1 MFRCGLCHADVP
13 DGRFCSRCGAPLDRA
28 DRDPAAEGTVT
39 QTRTFRQEED
49 GDDHAG
55 KDAARRA
62 SAGRTS
68 GSSDQGRFL
77 PGTILAGRYRI
88 FGLVGRGGMGEVY
101 RADDLKLGQ
110 AVALKFLPAGVEADQ
125 ARLGRFLDEVRLA
138 RQIAHPSVCRVYDVG
153 DVDGHPFLS
162 MEYVDGEDLQ
172 SLLRRIG
179 RLPKDKAAQ
188 IARQMCAGLA
198 AAHEQGILHRDLK
211 PSNVMLDGRGRARLT
226 DFGLARLAGEVQGA
240 DRLAGTPAFMAPEQ
254 MAGEAPTVRSDL
266 YSLGLVLYE
275 MCTGKPAFTAPTPAD
290 LTRRKLET
298 TPTAPSQVVEEIDP
312 AMERIILR
320 CLDPDP
326 AKRPASAL
334 AVAASLPGG
343 DPLAAALAAGET
355 PSPELVAQAEAAGGL
370 RPAVA
375 WACLGAVALG
385 VIAVTWM
392 SLRVQYSSLVPL
404 PKAPEVLAER
414 ARDILR
420 GIGYAD
426 PPADST
432 RGFEL
437 EREYLDALG
446 RDTGTRLD
454 WMRLSKGP
462 PYAVTFWYRQ
472 SPYPLVPWDDL
483 NGVPPGFNDP
493 PAVRTGMTRIRLDPE
508 GRLLMLEVVPPER
521 ESAVAAAPDA
531 GARDADW
538 NGVLAFAGL
547 DLMTL
552 RPVAPAWTPKTYAD
566 RRSAW
571 EGAWPEAPGVPLRIE
586 AASYRGRPVA
596 FRVLFPWSR
605 ARGMEAPFTGGGVQV
620 FISAILLLIMGGG
633 LFLARRNLRLGRG
646 DRRGALRLAGYFFL
660 TFFVGWAFDAHHVAP
675 VSEFGGFLINLAATL
690 LAAAMTWVLYLAI
703 EPFMRRFWPRTM
715 VSWARLLDGRFR
727 DPLVGR
733 HVLLGV
739 LAGLGLMLVWGAFV
753 APPAALGLRPLRP
766 DEVGPG
772 AEPLLISLIS
782 VRHAVGQ
789 LIVGLG
795 FTLIIP
801 LGLVTL
807 LLMCRLVLRRSG
819 LAIAAFVVLTALS
832 GLGSST
838 NPPLDVAFRLAFDVI
853 FLLVL
858 FRGGL
863 LMLVLIYVT
872 GAALNNL
879 PLTFDTTAWYASQTF
894 VLLLFIGG
902 LTLYGFRT
910 AVAGRSAPAR
920 P

>member
-1 MFRCGLCHADVP
+1 MIRCGSCRAEVP
-13 DGRFCSRCGAPLDRA
+13 ESRFCPRCGAPLDGA
-28 DRDPAAEGTVT
+28 IP
-39 QTRTFRQEED
+39 TRTVRQED
-49 GDDHAG
+49 AGDDHAHSSR
-55 KDAARRA
+55 AA
-62 SAGRTS
+62 RTS

-110 AVALKFLPAGVEADQ
+110 PVALKFLPAGVEADP

-138 RQIAHPSVCRVYDVG
+138 RQIAHPNVCRVYDVG
-153 DVDGHPFLS
+153 EVDGHPFLS

-172 SLLRRIG
+172 GLLRRIG

-240 DRLAGTPAFMAPEQ
+240 DRMAGTPAFMAPEQ
-254 MAGEAPTVRSDL
+254 MTGEAATVRSDL
-266 YSLGLVLYE
+266 YALGLVLYE
-275 MCTGKPAFTAPTPAD
+275 MCTGKPAFTAPTPAE

-298 TPTAPSQVVEEIDP
+298 TPTAPSRVVEEIDP
-312 AMERIILR
+312 AMERVILR
-320 CLDPDP
+320 CLEADP
-326 AKRPASAL
+326 AKRPPSAL
-334 AVAASLPGG
+334 SVAASLPGG

-355 PSPELVAQAEAAGGL
+355 PSPELVAQADAKGGL
-370 RPAVA
+370 SPAVA
-375 WACLGAVALG
+375 WACLGAVAVGL
-385 VIAVTWM
+385 VAVTWM
-392 SLRVQYSSLVPL
+392 SYRVQFSNLVPL

-420 GIGYAD
+420 GIGYAE
-426 PPADST
+426 PPADSA
-432 RGFEL
+432 RGFDL

-446 RDTGTRLD
+446 RDTSTRD
-454 WMRLSKGP
+454 WKRLSKGP

-483 NGVPPGFNDP
+483 GGAPLRFLDP
-493 PAVRTGMTRIRLDPE
+493 PPIRTGMTRMRLDPE
-508 GRLLMLEVVPPER
+508 GRLLMLEVVPPEHDAA
-521 ESAVAAAPDA
+521 SSGDAAAP
-531 GARDADW
+531 DADW

-547 DLMTL
+547 DPKTL
-552 RPVAPAWTPKTYAD
+552 RPVPPAWVPEIYAD
-566 RRSAW
+566 RRTAW

-596 FRVLFPWSR
+596 FRILFPWNR
-605 ARGMEAPFTGGGVQV
+605 PQRMEGAATGGAVEV
-620 FISAILLLIMGGG
+620 FIMAILLLIMGGG
-633 LFLARRNLRLGRG
+633 VFLARRNLRLGRG
-646 DRRGALRLAGYFFL
+646 DRQGALRLAAYFFL
-660 TFFVGWAFDAHHVAP
+660 AFLLGWAFNAHHVAQ
-675 VSEFGGFLINLAATL
+675 VFEFNGFIIHLAATL
-690 LAAAMTWVLYLAI
+690 LAAAMTWILYLAI

-715 VSWARLLDGRFR
+715 VSWARLLDGRFG

-733 HVLLGV
+733 DVLLGV
-739 LAGLGLMLVWGAFV
+739 LAGLGLVLEWNAMV
-753 APPAALGLRPLRP
+753 APPAMLGLRPLRP

-772 AEPLLISLIS
+772 AEPLLISLLG

-789 LIVGLG
+789 IIVGLG
-795 FTLIIP
+795 YTLIIP

-807 LLMCRLVLRRSG
+807 LLMCRLVLRRS
-819 LAIAAFVVLTALS
+819 APAVAAFLVLT
-832 GLGSST
+832 GLTGIGSST
-838 NPPLDVAFRLAFDVI
+838 NPPLEIAFHLAVGAFV
-853 FLLVL
+853 LLIL

-863 LMLVLIYVT
+863 LMLVIVYILGGT
-872 GAALNNL
+872 LNNL
-879 PLTFDTTAWYASQTF
+879 PLTFDTTTWYASQTF
-894 VLLLFIGG
+894 VLLLFIAG

-910 AVAGRSAPAR
+910 AMAGSRR
-920 P
+920 LG

>member
-1 MFRCGLCHADVP
+1 M
-13 DGRFCSRCGAPLDRA
+13 
-28 DRDPAAEGTVT
+28 
-39 QTRTFRQEED
+39 
-49 GDDHAG
+49 
-55 KDAARRA
+55 
-62 SAGRTS
+62 
-68 GSSDQGRFL
+68 
-77 PGTILAGRYRI
+77 LAGRYRI

-110 AVALKFLPAGVEADQ
+110 PVALKFLPAGVEADP

-138 RQIAHPSVCRVYDVG
+138 RQIAHPNVCRVYDVG
-153 DVDGHPFLS
+153 EVDGHPFLS

-188 IARQMCAGLA
+188 IARQICAGLA
-198 AAHEQGILHRDLK
+198 AAHDQGILHRDLK

-226 DFGLARLAGEVQGA
+226 DFGLARLAGEIQGA

-254 MAGEAPTVRSDL
+254 MTGQPATVRSDL
-266 YSLGLVLYE
+266 YALGLVLYE
-275 MCTGKPAFTAPTPAD
+275 MCTGKPAFMAPTPAE

-298 TPTAPSQVVEEIDP
+298 TPTAPSRLVEEVDP
-312 AMERIILR
+312 AMERAILR
-320 CLDPDP
+320 CLERDP
-326 AKRPASAL
+326 AKRPPSAL
-334 AVAASLPGG
+334 SVAASLPGG

-355 PSPELVAQAEAAGGL
+355 PSPELVVQADSAGGL
-370 RPAVA
+370 RPVVA
-375 WACLGAVALG
+375 WSCLGAIAVGLL
-385 VIAVTWM
+385 AVTWM
-392 SLRVQYSSLVPL
+392 SFRVQFSNLVPL

-446 RDTGTRLD
+446 RDTSTPLD
-454 WMRLSKGP
+454 WRRLSKGP

-483 NGVPPGFNDP
+483 SGAPPTFLDP
-493 PAVRTGMTRIRLDPE
+493 PPLRTGMTRIRLDPE

-521 ESAVAAAPDA
+521 EAEPAGGTIDAAAPDA
-531 GARDADW
+531 DW
-538 NGVLAFAGL
+538 STVLAFAGL
-547 DLMTL
+547 DPKRL
-552 RPVAPAWTPKTYAD
+552 RPVRPDWAPEVYAD

-571 EGAWPEAPGVPLRIE
+571 EGAWSEAPGVPLRLE
-586 AASYRGRPVA
+586 AASYHGRPVA
-596 FRVLFPWSR
+596 FRIVFPWSR
-605 ARGMEAPFTGGGVQV
+605 PRRMEAPFTGGAVQV
-620 FISAILLLIMGGG
+620 FIVSVFLIIMGGG
-633 LFLARRNLRLGRG
+633 AFLARRNVRLGRG
-646 DRRGALRLAGYFFL
+646 DRRGALRLASYFFL
-660 TFFVGWAFDAHHVAP
+660 AFLLGWGFNAHHVAQ
-675 VSEFGGFLINLAATL
+675 VWEFNGFLVNLAAAL
-690 LAAAMTWVLYLAI
+690 LAATMTWILYLAI
-703 EPFMRRFWPRTM
+703 EPFMRRFWPRSM

-733 HVLLGV
+733 DVLLGV
-739 LAGLGLMLVWGAFV
+739 LAGLGLTLVWYAFV
-753 APPAALGLRPLRP
+753 APPAMLGLRPLRP

-772 AEPLLISLIS
+772 AEPLLSSLMG
-782 VRHAVGQ
+782 VRYAVGQ

-807 LLMCRLVLRRSG
+807 LLLCRLILRRSA
-819 LAIAAFVVLTALS
+819 LAIVAFFLLTVPS
-832 GLGSST
+832 GIGSST
-838 NPPLDVAFRLAFDVI
+838 NPPLEMAFHLVVNALV
-853 FLLVL
+853 LLLL

-863 LMLVLIYVT
+863 LMLVVVYILGGT
-872 GAALNNL
+872 LNNL

-894 VLLLFIGG
+894 LVLLFLGG

-910 AVAGRSAPAR
+910 ALGPTASRDPGRSSAPGAPA
-920 P
+920 